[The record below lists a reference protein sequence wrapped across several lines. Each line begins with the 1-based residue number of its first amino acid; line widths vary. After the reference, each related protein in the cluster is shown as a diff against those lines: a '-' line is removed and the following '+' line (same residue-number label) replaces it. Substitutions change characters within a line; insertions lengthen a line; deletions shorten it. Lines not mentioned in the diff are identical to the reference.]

1 MVTSSSISTE
11 IVFGSI
17 GLIHTIGEIDQSN
30 LPDLESAVKL
40 LLESPAL
47 KAVVINCTDITFI
60 NSKVVGYF
68 AYLHT
73 TLVKSGR
80 KLVLAALN
88 ETLSD
93 ILALVGLTAIIP
105 HYETWEEAVEK
116 CKT

>member
-1 MVTSSSISTE
+1 MVSTFTVSTE
-11 IVFGSI
+11 IVENSI
-17 GLIHTIGEIDQSN
+17 GLIHAMGEIDQSN

-40 LLESPAL
+40 ILETPTL
-47 KAVVINCTDITFI
+47 KAVVINCTDIAFI
-60 NSKVVGYF
+60 NSKVVGYI

-80 KLVLAALN
+80 KLVLAAMN

-93 ILALVGLTAIIP
+93 ILALVGLTSIIP
-105 HYETWEEAVEK
+105 HYETWEEAVAK